1 MKPKMQL
8 FTISRAPVPC
18 YLSLFTISA
27 VENILF
33 NLNNWS
39 LLHIIHSKSNLSHRP
54 GDLKNGQPTET
65 RDIYDH

>member
-8 FTISRAPVPC
+8 FTINRAPVPR
-18 YLSLFTISA
+18 YLALFTISA
-27 VENILF
+27 VENILL

-39 LLHIIHSKSNLSHRP
+39 LLYNMHSKSNLSHRP